1 MSEII
6 SDEVKKVWPKSAPSI
21 SNINK
26 YVEKYKNEV
35 IVIKYGGNVL
45 IDREVFNNFIV
56 DIGILHKLGLS
67 IIVVHGGG
75 PRIKRE
81 LDKSNISSK
90 FIKGLRVTDK
100 KIINIVENVL
110 IDFNKD
116 IVNSLKLQG
125 SNATSIH
132 TKEKNIISVK
142 PEDEELGFVGIPE
155 KINMYILNE
164 LIKKKE
170 IPVIAP
176 LGIGKDNQSYNIN
189 GDTAAGAIAKSLK
202 SRRLLL
208 MTNVEG
214 VYDNNKK
221 LISELCVNE
230 EFVSGTY
237 KGNPDLA
244 QFDLKLGYTAA
255 DFIQML
261 ALININVV
269 GIEPKKDILFEQSG
283 TLDSVISSI
292 ASYYGYFWFIDP
304 KTMTIKFVNT
314 VALILKDEKSL
325 GPDLV
330 AHNLKR
336 LQNFAWWTYEYGLIK
351 NNGEADKFRR
361 INNDIKYEIY
371 GSGIISSYDEVMNVI
386 KCSKGESERSKFLPY
401 NIEEIAMTCFD
412 YSEIQDRYYV
422 IDSMDHLYESFKRDQ
437 DIFWFE
443 G

>member
-1 MSEII
+1 MSGII
-6 SDEVKKVWPKSAPSI
+6 SDEVKKIWPKSAPSI

-45 IDREVFNNFIV
+45 IEREVFNNFIV

-100 KIINIVENVL
+100 KIIKIVENVL

-155 KINMYILNE
+155 KINTDILNGS
-164 LIKKKE
+164 IIKKE

-214 VYDNNKK
+214 VLDNEKK
-221 LISELCVNE
+221 LISE
-230 EFVSGTY
+230 
-237 KGNPDLA
+237 
-244 QFDLKLGYTAA
+244 
-255 DFIQML
+255 
-261 ALININVV
+261 
-269 GIEPKKDILFEQSG
+269 
-283 TLDSVISSI
+283 ISS
-292 ASYYGYFWFIDP
+292 
-304 KTMTIKFVNT
+304 KKVM
-314 VALILKDEKSL
+314 E
-325 GPDLV
+325 
-330 AHNLKR
+330 
-336 LQNFAWWTYEYGLIK
+336 LIK
-351 NNGEADKFRR
+351 NETISGGMIPKINTCLDAVVNGVRGVVIMDGRKPHS
-361 INNDIKYEIY
+361 ILNEIFSDA
-371 GSGIISSYDEVMNVI
+371 GAGTLI
-386 KCSKGESERSKFLPY
+386 R
-401 NIEEIAMTCFD
+401 
-412 YSEIQDRYYV
+412 
-422 IDSMDHLYESFKRDQ
+422 
-437 DIFWFE
+437 
-443 G
+443 